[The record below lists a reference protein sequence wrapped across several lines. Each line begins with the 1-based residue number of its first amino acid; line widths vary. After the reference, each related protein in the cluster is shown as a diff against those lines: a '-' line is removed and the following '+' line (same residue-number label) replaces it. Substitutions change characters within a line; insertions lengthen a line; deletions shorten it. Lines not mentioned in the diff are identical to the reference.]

1 MATANGIEEYLQR
14 IRAAEFEYCRND
26 VVYWANN
33 YCVIEDKDSPEIIV
47 PFKGWDAQN
56 QTLRDFAEY
65 RLNLILKARQMGIT
79 WIALYFCLHDLMFN
93 LGHTVVALSKTE
105 DDAKELVRR
114 MSVVLDNMPQI
125 LKGGRLHWWTTATS
139 ICITDD
145 EGKLTS
151 TFKAFP
157 ASPSA
162 GRSFTGN
169 ILLLDEWAFQQFAEE
184 IWTSAYPTINRP
196 TGGKVIGLSTIK
208 KGTLFENLWIEDNAF
223 HKIFLS
229 VFCDPRRTQEW
240 YEQTAKDLGIMV
252 KQEYP
257 RTAEEALANLG
268 GSYFSEFDSRVHV
281 CEPFP
286 IPSEWRRWRAF
297 DYGLDRLACMWVAM
311 DSTRNVY
318 VYKEFCE
325 SNLPI
330 SEAARRMLDMTT
342 EDEDIYATLAPPD
355 MWGRSQETGRS
366 KAQIFYESGLTLTKS
381 SNDREAGWLAIKELL
396 KTDANGEARLHI
408 FSNCRELIKCLPAL
422 LRDEKRPTD
431 CATEPHDIT
440 HAPDALR
447 YFAIGWNRPTDPP
460 EPIKVKYRED
470 ILEDYL
476 NASEEERQLII
487 ARYGI
492 PDI

>member
-1 MATANGIEEYLQR
+1 MEVKVKLGVAQPKQKEFFMATAKYVAFGGARGGGKSWSVREKAKRLALKWAGIKILI
-14 IRAAEFEYCRND
+14 IRKTYTD
-26 VVYWANN
+26 
-33 YCVIEDKDSPEIIV
+33 
-47 PFKGWDAQN
+47 
-56 QTLRDFAEY
+56 LRDNHI
-65 RLNLILKARQMGIT
+65 LPLKADLPEAVAPYKEADKSFCFINGSRIKCS
-79 WIALYFCLHDLMFN
+79 YFASDSDAMQYQGQEYDVIFLEEATQFSETVFNVLKACLRGAN
-93 LGHTVVALSKTE
+93 
-105 DDAKELVRR
+105 
-114 MSVVLDNMPQI
+114 
-125 LKGGRLHWWTTATS
+125 
-139 ICITDD
+139 
-145 EGKLTS
+145 
-151 TFKAFP
+151 AFP
-157 ASPSA
+157 KRMYLTCNPDGIGFMWVKRLFVTREYEKGEKPEEFVFIQSLVDD
-162 GRSFTGN
+162 N
-169 ILLLDEWAFQQFAEE
+169 EILMKMNPDYVNQLDSLPEGMRERWRYGSWDVAEGQYFPE
-184 IWTSAYPTINRP
+184 
-196 TGGKVIGLSTIK
+196 
-208 KGTLFENLWIEDNAF
+208 F
-223 HKIFLS
+223 
-229 VFCDPRRTQEW
+229 RRT
-240 YEQTAKDLGIMV
+240 L
-252 KQEYP
+252 
-257 RTAEEALANLG
+257 
-268 GSYFSEFDSRVHV
+268 HV

-286 IPSEWRRWRAF
+286 IPTEWRRWRAF

-311 DSTRNVY
+311 DSARNVY
-318 VYKEFCE
+318 VYKELCE

-470 ILEDYL
+470 VLEDYL